1 MQSTITK
8 LFYNKISGM
17 KISNIFWV
25 AGITALAI
33 SCNNVDF
40 KKTKGGMPY
49 KLYESKSGAKVAPGK
64 FVKVNIEQ
72 KVKDSVVFTSFN
84 SLPIYFPVQ
93 PSSQPYDISEVFTT
107 LKEGDSVYAEQLMDT
122 FIKKNPMILQ
132 QTKFKNGD
140 KITTKLKV
148 IKVFNTAEE
157 ARKDEEGERMAYVKK
172 EEVDVKNYLSKNNI
186 GNTQRTGSGAYV
198 QVLNAGNAPQVVP
211 GKYVTVMY
219 KGQTFGGKVFD
230 SNMDPSFGHT
240 EPMGFT
246 VGVGQMI
253 KGFDEGVQLL
263 SKGGKAKMFIP
274 SMLAY
279 GPQPPSPEIKPF
291 ENLIFDVEVVDVLD
305 KAPAQP
311 AMPQQQQQN
320 VDVPQTQR

>member
-1 MQSTITK
+1 MK
-8 LFYNKISGM
+8 LVNL
-17 KISNIFWV
+17 FWA
-25 AGITALAI
+25 AGVCVLAT
-33 SCNNVDF
+33 SCDSQNF

-49 KLYESKSGAKVAPGK
+49 KLYASKSGAKVEPGK
-64 FVKVNIEQ
+64 FVKVHIEQ
-72 KVKDSVVFTSFN
+72 KIKDSVVFSSFK
-84 SLPIYFPVQ
+84 SLPVYFPVQ
-93 PSSQPYDISEVFTT
+93 ASTQPYDISEVFNS

-122 FIKKNPMILQ
+122 FIKKNPMIVQ
-132 QTKFKNGD
+132 QTPYKNGD

-148 IKVFNTAEE
+148 VKVFKTAEE
-157 ARKDEEGERMAYVKK
+157 SRKDEEAERMAYVKK

-186 GNTQRTGSGAYV
+186 TNAQRTGSGAYV
-198 QVLNAGNAPQVVP
+198 QVLNAGSAPQVVP

-230 SNMDPSFGHT
+230 SNMDAKFNHT

-246 VGVGQMI
+246 VGAGQMI

-291 ENLIFDVEVVDVLD
+291 EHLIFDVEVVDVLD
-305 KAPAQP
+305 KAPAKP
-311 AMPQQQQQN
+311 GMPQQPQN
-320 VDVPQTQR
+320 VDPHQRH

>member
-1 MQSTITK
+1 MK
-8 LFYNKISGM
+8 LFNL
-17 KISNIFWV
+17 FWV
-25 AGITALAI
+25 AGLSILAA
-33 SCNNVDF
+33 SCDSQNF

-49 KLYESKSGAKVAPGK
+49 KLYASKTGTKVEPGK
-64 FVKVNIEQ
+64 FVKVHIEQ
-72 KVKDSVVFTSFN
+72 KVKDSVVFSSFS
-84 SLPIYFPVQ
+84 SLPVYFPVQ
-93 PSSQPYDISEVFTT
+93 ATTQSYDISEVFTT

-122 FIKKNPMILQ
+122 FIKKNPTIVQ
-132 QTKFKNGD
+132 QTKYRNGD
-140 KITTKLKV
+140 KITTKVKV
-148 IKVFNTAEE
+148 LKVFNTAEE
-157 ARKDEEGERMAYVKK
+157 SRKDEENERMAYVKK
-172 EEVDVKNYLSKNNI
+172 EEVDVKKYLSKNNI
-186 GNTQRTGSGAYV
+186 TNAQRTGSGTYV
-198 QVLNAGNAPQVVP
+198 QVLNAGVAPQVVP

-230 SNMDPSFGHT
+230 SNMDATFNHT

-279 GPQPPSPEIKPF
+279 GPQPPSPDIKPF
-291 ENLIFDVEVVDVLD
+291 EHLIFDVEVVDVQD

-311 AMPQQQQQN
+311 NMPQQPQN
-320 VDVPQTQR
+320 IDVPQPQR

>member
-1 MQSTITK
+1 MK
-8 LFYNKISGM
+8 LFNF
-17 KISNIFWV
+17 FWV
-25 AGITALAI
+25 AGLCLLAA
-33 SCNNVDF
+33 SCDSQNF

-49 KLYESKSGAKVAPGK
+49 KLYASKSGTKVEPGK
-64 FVKVNIEQ
+64 FVKMHIEQ
-72 KVKDSVVFTSFN
+72 KIKDSVLFSSFN
-84 SLPIYFPVQ
+84 SLPVYFPVQ
-93 PSSQPYDISEVFTT
+93 AASQPYDISELFTT

-122 FIKKNPMILQ
+122 FIKKNPMIVQ
-132 QTKFKNGD
+132 QTSFRNGD

-148 IKVFNTAEE
+148 LKVFNTAEE
-157 ARKDEEGERMAYVKK
+157 SRKDEENERMAYVKK

-186 GNTQRTGSGAYV
+186 SNAQRTPSGAYV
-198 QVLNAGNAPQVVP
+198 QVLNAGTAPQVDS

-230 SNMDPSFGHT
+230 SNMDSSFNHT

-263 SKGGKAKMFIP
+263 GEGGKGRFFIP

-279 GPQPPSPEIKPF
+279 GPQAPSPVIKPF
-291 ENLIFDVEVVDVLD
+291 EHLIFDVEVVDVQD

-311 AMPQQQQQN
+311 GMPQRPQN
-320 VDVPQTQR
+320 VDAPQSQK

>member
-1 MQSTITK
+1 MK
-8 LFYNKISGM
+8 LLNL
-17 KISNIFWV
+17 FWV
-25 AGITALAI
+25 AGLCILAS
-33 SCNNVDF
+33 SCDSQNF

-49 KLYESKSGAKVAPGK
+49 KLYASKSGAKVEPGK
-64 FVKVNIEQ
+64 FVKVHIEQ
-72 KVKDSVVFTSFN
+72 KVKDSVVFSSFK
-84 SLPIYFPVQ
+84 SLPVYFPIQ
-93 PSSQPYDISEVFTT
+93 AASQPYDISEVFNT

-132 QTKFKNGD
+132 QTKFRNGD
-140 KITTKLKV
+140 KITTKVKV
-148 IKVFNTAEE
+148 LKVFNTAEE
-157 ARKDEEGERMAYVKK
+157 SRKDEENERMAYVKR

-186 GNTQRTGSGAYV
+186 TNAQRTGSGTYV
-198 QVLNAGNAPQVVP
+198 QVLSPGSAPQVVP

-230 SNMDPSFGHT
+230 SNMDATFNHT

-253 KGFDEGVQLL
+253 RGFDEGVQLL
-263 SKGGKAKMFIP
+263 SKGGKAKLFIP

-291 ENLIFDVEVVDVLD
+291 EHLIFDVEVVDVLD

-311 AMPQQQQQN
+311 GMPQQPQN
-320 VDVPQTQR
+320 VDVPQSHR

>member
-1 MQSTITK
+1 MK
-8 LFYNKISGM
+8 L
-17 KISNIFWV
+17 SNLFWAASV
-25 AGITALAI
+25 CVIAA
-33 SCNNVDF
+33 SCDSQNF

-49 KLYESKSGAKVAPGK
+49 KLYASKNGAKVTAGK
-64 FVKVNIEQ
+64 FVKMHIEQ
-72 KVKDSVVFTSFN
+72 KIKDSVLFSSYK
-84 SLPIYFPVQ
+84 SLPVYFPVQ
-93 PSSQPYDISEVFTT
+93 AGTQPYDISEVFTT
-107 LKEGDSVYAEQLMDT
+107 LKEGDSVYAEQMMDT

-140 KITTKLKV
+140 KITTKLKI

-157 ARKDEEGERMAYVKK
+157 SRKDEEDARMAYVKN

-186 GNTQRTGSGAYV
+186 NNTQRTGSGAYV
-198 QVLNAGNAPQVVP
+198 QVLSAGSAPQVVS

-263 SKGGKAKMFIP
+263 GKGGKAKMYIP

-279 GPQPPSPEIKPF
+279 GPQPPSPDIKPF
-291 ENLIFDVEVVDVLD
+291 EHLIFDVEVVDILD

-311 AMPQQQQQN
+311 AMPQQPQPTDMPQQQH
-320 VDVPQTQR
+320 Q

>member
-1 MQSTITK
+1 
-8 LFYNKISGM
+8 M
-17 KISNIFWV
+17 KISNILLI
-25 AGITALAI
+25 AGITVLAA
-33 SCNNVDF
+33 SCDSVDF

-49 KLYESKSGAKVAPGK
+49 KLYASKNGAKVAPGK
-64 FVKVNIEQ
+64 FVKVHIEQ
-72 KVKDSVVFTSFN
+72 KVKDSTVFTTFK
-84 SLPIYFPVQ
+84 SLPVYFPVQ
-93 PSSQPYDISEVFTT
+93 ASTQTYDISEVFTT

-122 FIKKNPMILQ
+122 FIKKNPAILQ
-132 QTKFKNGD
+132 QTQYKNGD

-148 IKVFNTAEE
+148 LKVFNTAEE
-157 ARKDEEGERMAYVKK
+157 SRKDEENERMAYVKK

-186 GNTQRTGSGAYV
+186 NNAQRTGSGTYV
-198 QVLNAGNAPQVVP
+198 QVLNAGATPPVAP

-230 SNMDPSFGHT
+230 SNMDATFNHT

-263 SKGGKAKMFIP
+263 GKGGKAKMFIP

-291 ENLIFDVEVVDVLD
+291 EHLIFDVEVVDVLD

-311 AMPQQQQQN
+311 GMPQQPQN
-320 VDVPQTQR
+320 IDVPQPQN

>member
-1 MQSTITK
+1 
-8 LFYNKISGM
+8 M
-17 KISNIFWV
+17 KISNMIWI
-25 AGITALAI
+25 AGITVLAA
-33 SCNNVDF
+33 SCDNVDF

-49 KLYESKSGAKVAPGK
+49 KLYASKGGAKVEAGK
-64 FVKVNIEQ
+64 FIKMHIEQ
-72 KVKDSVVFTSFN
+72 KVKDSVVFTSFK
-84 SLPIYFPVQ
+84 SLPVYFPVQ
-93 PSSQPYDISEVFTT
+93 ASTQSYDISELFTS

-122 FIKKNPMILQ
+122 FIKKNPMITQ
-132 QTKFKNGD
+132 QTQYRNGD
-140 KITTKLKV
+140 KITTKLKIV
-148 IKVFNTAEE
+148 KVFNTAEE
-157 ARKDEEGERMAYVKK
+157 SRKDEENEKMAYVKK

-186 GNTQRTGSGAYV
+186 NNTQRTGSGTYV
-198 QVLNAGNAPQVVP
+198 QVLNAGSAPQVVP

-230 SNMDPSFGHT
+230 SNMDASFNHT
-240 EPMGFT
+240 EPMGFI

-263 SKGGKAKMFIP
+263 SKGGKAKLFIP

-291 ENLIFDVEVVDVLD
+291 EHLIFDVEVVDVQD

-311 AMPQQQQQN
+311 AMPQQQPQN
-320 VDVPQTQR
+320 IDVPQPQN